1 MDQTKE
7 QNDDYGYNLFP
18 ERKKSKY
25 QKGSIGESLF
35 TFSHKCQIMLHV
47 AVETNPYAKVLL
59 GALKNSGCAVY
70 KDRHFS
76 CEDCDGT
83 VSGGFDATTSQIVL
97 CQNNIHQQAHMN
109 RVVTHE
115 LIHAFD
121 HCRAHVDWFNNFKHL
136 ACSEIRA
143 ASLSGDCSFSNEL
156 ARFNFGLKKHHQE
169 CVRDRATRS
178 ILAVRK
184 ISKEDAVK
192 TVDEV
197 FDSCYSDHEPFG
209 RIPHSKKD
217 ASCFEK
223 SSSAKHAGTWLSWRR
238 TQTGI
243 NHLSTEFQLG
253 WELCFCFILRIERL
267 TQYRHHVCQQSRG
280 AANADASKCRGSS

>member
-35 TFSHKCQIMLHV
+35 TFNHKCQIMLHV

-59 GALKNSGCAVY
+59 GAMKNSGCAVY

-136 ACSEIRA
+136 ACSEVRA
-143 ASLSGDCSFSNEL
+143 ASLSGDCSFGNEV
-156 ARFNFGLKKHHQE
+156 ARFHFGLKKHHQE

-184 ISKEDAVK
+184 ISKEEAVK

-197 FDSCYSDHEPFG
+197 FDSCYNDHAPFG

-217 ASCFEK
+217 AKFAYRDFEN
-223 SSSAKHAGTWLSWRR
+223 RDR
-238 TQTGI
+238 
-243 NHLSTEFQLG
+243 
-253 WELCFCFILRIERL
+253 
-267 TQYRHHVCQQSRG
+267 YY
-280 AANADASKCRGSS
+280 ANL

>member
-7 QNDDYGYNLFP
+7 QNDDFGYNLFP

-47 AVETNPYAKVLL
+47 AMETNPYAKVLL
-59 GALKNSGCAVY
+59 EAMKNSGCAVY

-121 HCRAHVDWFNNFKHL
+121 HCRAHVDWFNNYQHL
-136 ACSEIRA
+136 ACSEVRA

-169 CVRDRATRS
+169 CVRDRAMRS

-184 ISKEDAVK
+184 ISRDEAMK
-192 TVDEV
+192 TVDQV

-217 ASCFEK
+217 AQFAYRDFEN
-223 SSSAKHAGTWLSWRR
+223 RDR
-238 TQTGI
+238 
-243 NHLSTEFQLG
+243 
-253 WELCFCFILRIERL
+253 
-267 TQYRHHVCQQSRG
+267 YY
-280 AANADASKCRGSS
+280 ANL